1 MIVDKKQF
9 DKYVEMLPD
18 LKKDEVYFVSLSA
31 RNKYLTQE
39 ERDEFSLGRTE
50 MFSREIAR
58 DKEGLYYAM
67 KKLRAS
73 LQYRRTNNGKEIPEK
88 AIVVYGNINPSSM
101 LKAYQIFVQ
110 EMNHEVGE
118 ITSALMNGKE
128 PNFTA
133 ILRSN
138 RFLMNSIQK
147 ARSRK
152 LLIDIDID
160 FLKEGSR
167 IDTLDLLKVYLKEN
181 KVYYWMIETYSG
193 YHIVIDKL
201 TVPNKLYSFIGAMR
215 DTDNTIKEIEFNK
228 NEMIPIP
235 GTLQA
240 GKLIEF
246 IGGI

>member
-1 MIVDKKQF
+1 MIIDKDQF
-9 DKYVEMLPD
+9 DKFVEMLPN

-67 KKLRAS
+67 RKLRAS
-73 LQYRRTNNGKEIPEK
+73 LQYRRTNNGREIPEK

-101 LKAYQIFVQ
+101 LKAYQNFVQ

-118 ITSALMNGKE
+118 ITSALINGKE

-133 ILRSN
+133 ILKSN

-160 FLKEGSR
+160 YLKEDNR

-193 YHIVIDKL
+193 YHVVIDKL
-201 TVPNKLYSFIGAMR
+201 TVPNKLYSFLETMR
-215 DTDNTIKEIEFNK
+215 NIDNTIKEIEFNK

-240 GKLIEF
+240 GELVEF
-246 IGGI
+246 VEEQ